1 MKPNFPRG
9 LVLNTE
15 KIIVIF
21 NKDVIIPTKAIDRQK
36 VYAKTRNMENVFK
49 WIEELVNEE

>member
-1 MKPNFPRG
+1 MKQNFPHG

-15 KIIVIF
+15 KMTVIF

-36 VYAKTRNMENVFK
+36 VYAKMQNMENVFK